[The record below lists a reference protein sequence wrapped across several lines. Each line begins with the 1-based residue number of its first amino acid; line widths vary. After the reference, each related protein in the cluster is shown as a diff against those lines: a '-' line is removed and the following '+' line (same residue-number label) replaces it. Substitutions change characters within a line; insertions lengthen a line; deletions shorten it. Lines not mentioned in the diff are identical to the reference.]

1 MNAKEVLIGGIAAGA
16 LALGVAC
23 GDTSEFTSSPVPDRN
38 DGSVAEAPVRTRA
51 TPLSTDSPA
60 PTAVSDPMA
69 RPLATST
76 SAPTSTADSPAPTAV
91 LDPMARP
98 LATSTSAPTSTA
110 FLTPTTGPGP
120 TPTAF
125 QRKHGFWS
133 QSSVGQ
139 VREKR
144 PDKGDLHWAAAFAA
158 PAVVEFLLD
167 QGADTEAE
175 IEKNDERFPADERF
189 RFVSKSTPLHLA
201 VRYNDDPAVV
211 KLLLDWG
218 ANIKARNGG
227 HFTPLSV
234 AATYNEDPAVVKLL
248 LDAGADLNTTPDSA
262 GISDKRRKERAKRFP
277 SGYSSLHLAARYN
290 PGPGVVKILLDR
302 GGHILSKTRY
312 SKHTPLELGA
322 RYNEE
327 MAVVKILLDAY
338 VDFHSKCR
346 SEAEA
351 DARSEAERF
360 HRSDNIRVTRM
371 ANQLV
376 QKKCGGNALLSLRDY
391 LHLAARYNQETA
403 VVKILLDRYLDIHS
417 GCEAEVKGVAGPLDM
432 SEVAIRNEINDMCGG
447 DTLDILGDA
456 LHIAAMENQGPTVVA
471 LLALLLDYGAD
482 IHQQRSYGNT
492 VLHAAVYNEEPAIA
506 AFLLDRGADKTVK
519 NRDGQ
524 TPCQLARKTGSLKD
538 IQVIGR
544 LCKP

>member
-1 MNAKEVLIGGIAAGA
+1 MNAKEVVIGGIAAGA

-23 GDTSEFTSSPVPDRN
+23 GGASEFTSSPVPDRN
-38 DGSVAEAPVRTRA
+38 DGRVAEAPVRTRA

-69 RPLATST
+69 RPLAT
-76 SAPTSTADSPAPTAV
+76 P
-91 LDPMARP
+91 
-98 LATSTSAPTSTA
+98 TSAPTSTA

-144 PDKGDLHWAAAFAA
+144 PDKSDLHWAAAFAA

-167 QGADTEAE
+167 QGADTEAR
-175 IEKNDERFPADERF
+175 IEKKDKRFPADKRF
-189 RFVSKSTPLHLA
+189 PFVSGSTPLHLA

-218 ANIKARNGG
+218 ASIKKRDARKYQ
-227 HFTPLSV
+227 PLSV
-234 AATYNEDPAVVKLL
+234 AAKYNEDPAVVKLL

-302 GGHILSKTRY
+302 GGHILSKTRH
-312 SKHTPLELGA
+312 SKRTPLQLGA

-338 VDFHSKCR
+338 VDFHSKC
-346 SEAEA
+346 EA
-351 DARSEAERF
+351 DARSEAEPQA
-360 HRSDNIRVTRM
+360 RSEAESFSMSEARTNRAVRH
-371 ANQLV
+371 LV
-376 QKKCGGNALLSLRDY
+376 NKAVQGKCGNALLSLRDY
-391 LHLAARYNQETA
+391 LYLAARFNQETA
-403 VVKILLDRYLDIHS
+403 VVKILLDRYLDIHP

-432 SEVAIRNEINDMCGG
+432 SEVEIRDEVNSMCGG
-447 DTLDILGDA
+447 DTLDILGKA
-456 LHIAAMENQGPTVVA
+456 LHLAARETQEPAVV
-471 LLALLLDYGAD
+471 ALLLDYGAD
-482 IHQQRSYGNT
+482 IHQRGTGYADNT